1 MNIIFLEKENL
12 YTSTLSEI
20 KSKDYSLFF
29 SSSKFGLL
37 YIIDEKGSLMGYIDH
52 NLYKTKKDYEIK
64 KFEKIIFL
72 EDVAYINIEHLFN
85 KNLELNSIPV
95 VDDNN
100 VLHGVYVRDFSE
112 ELSSNERVMNVIAL
126 SVLPAFINEVNQ
138 YLKEQS
144 IYSLSIIANDEDFSS
159 ISNLLDNCIEIR
171 HFYISN
177 INKTT
182 LVLDLQYS
190 KSYREH
196 LKRLIPCEVMTL
208 ENLLTLVLL
217 PLTIDFVK
225 QKGASIYFIEG
236 LLKEKLKYADEKWPQ
251 LFKKLTLQKAIS
263 NDELLTDFFNGNT
276 NYVKWAKNP
285 NSGMLGG
292 DEVCTNGIHLL
303 MSNNLNQD
311 INKLDEPHLILYG
324 PCFVYGACI
333 PHNYSL
339 DNQLQDLLP
348 NYQILNNGVK
358 NGHSLLNDLLYI
370 LNTDITNGDILV
382 DINIFLQAEM
392 QVIKEKETLYIF
404 SEYFN
409 ENSNIHCKFLDNTF
423 HANIQVTSLAAHYI
437 KSIVQKKTREFPVP
451 KKNRYLYENNKI
463 AKIDTNTIL
472 GKSLMGSYIDYLKK
486 NKRITHKG
494 QIIGSVILT
503 ANPITKGHEYL
514 INIAKSKCDI
524 LYVFIVE
531 ENSFEFT
538 TTERLNLVKTVIKNP
553 DIIVLTTGNLMTAKY
568 TFPAYYQQNHS
579 ESKTSIPHMSDI
591 HFHIFG
597 GVVAPLL
604 QITKRYVGS
613 EIKDSVTDYYNQKL
627 ISTLPKYGIDVE
639 VVKRLKVEG
648 QNISASKVRDLI
660 RNGNYKLLSKFLSP
674 DILEYIKKSRHRKD
688 YNLNIKGLDLE

>member
-12 YTSTLSEI
+12 YISTLSEI
-20 KSKDYSLFF
+20 SSKDYSLFF
-29 SSSKFGLL
+29 SSSKFGLV
-37 YIIDEKGSLMGYIDH
+37 YILDEKDSLMGYIDH
-52 NLYKTKKDYEIK
+52 NLYKTNKDYEIK

-72 EDVAYINIEHLFN
+72 EDVLSINIEHLFN

-100 VLHGVYVRDFSE
+100 VLHGAYVRDFSE
-112 ELSSNERVMNVIAL
+112 ELSSNERVMKVIAL
-126 SVLPAFINEVNQ
+126 SVLPAFINEVHQ
-138 YLKEQS
+138 FLRKKS
-144 IYSLSIIANDEDFSS
+144 IHGLSIIADDEDFSN
-159 ISNLLDNCIEIR
+159 ISNLFNSCIEIR
-171 HFYISN
+171 RFAISN
-177 INKTT
+177 INKNT
-182 LVLDLQYS
+182 LVIDMQYS

-196 LKRLIPCEVMTL
+196 LKRIISCDVISL

-217 PLTIDFVK
+217 PITIDFVK
-225 QKGASIYFIEG
+225 QKGAAIYFIEG
-236 LLKEKLKYADEKWPQ
+236 LLKEKLKDIDKKWPQ
-251 LFKKLTLQKAIS
+251 LFKKLTLQKAMS

-276 NYVKWAKNP
+276 NFVNWAKNP
-285 NSGMLGG
+285 KSGILGG
-292 DEVCTNGIHLL
+292 DEVCTNGIHLV

-311 INKLDEPHLILYG
+311 INKSDKPHLFLYG

-333 PHNYSL
+333 PQHCSL
-339 DNQLQDLLP
+339 DNQLQKLLP

-392 QVIKEKETLYIF
+392 QIIREKESLYFF

-437 KSIVQKKTREFPVP
+437 KSIVQNKPKEFPVT
-451 KKNRYLYENNKI
+451 KRDRYLYENNKI
-463 AKIDTNTIL
+463 TKIDTNTII

-486 NKRITHKG
+486 NKRIVHKG

-524 LYVFIVE
+524 LYVFVVE
-531 ENSFEFT
+531 DNSFEFT
-538 TTERLNLVKTVIKNP
+538 TTERFNLVKTVIKNP

-568 TFPAYYQQNHS
+568 TFPAYYQQSHS
-579 ESKTSIPHMSDI
+579 ESKAGIPHMSDI
-591 HFHIFG
+591 HFYIFG

-627 ISTLPKYGIDVE
+627 ISTLPKYGIE
-639 VVKRLKVEG
+639 VVVIKRLEIEG
-648 QNISASKVRDLI
+648 NNVSASKVRDLI
-660 RNGNYKLLSKFLSP
+660 RIKNYKLLSKYLSP
-674 DILEYIKKSRHRKD
+674 DVLEYIKSHRGSKLID
-688 YNLNIKGLDLE
+688 SSKTL